1 MQDFLN
7 LHDDNLHGDLLFHTS
22 GDDLEQFSRSQ
33 ESEESSESSFI
44 QFWMWVALLLYK
56 IIFDLCSQVK
66 T

>member
-44 QFWMWVALLLYK
+44 QF
-56 IIFDLCSQVK
+56 
-66 T
+66 